1 MMKILIVNQPLN
13 NRGDESAHKAL
24 VRALCKAKPNCE
36 IEVLYPNFHNEVIKP
51 FIVEGKNVH
60 YISYNCRYKFFK
72 VQLWGLYCN
81 LLRILWMIHPNI
93 RFIIKKYREADL
105 IIGAP
110 GGISMGGF
118 QNWDHLFF
126 LQLAKFLNKKIV
138 YYGRSFGPFPVE
150 TWRQRVYK
158 KQSYDILKY
167 FAFLA
172 IRDKITEKIADEIG
186 LKYVS
191 TVDTAFLGSETFD
204 IPSEI
209 KAQIHGD
216 YVVFVPN
223 LLIWHYNYKD
233 RITKENVKLFF
244 MRLMSSVLNKY
255 PEYQILMLPQTYG
268 YEEAFRNDVNFF
280 REIQNEMNDDR
291 IVVIND
297 TFDSDIQQSIIR
309 SSKFV
314 VGARY
319 HSIVFAINNSV
330 PFISLSYEHK
340 MSGMLATL
348 GNTNSMIDITHAM
361 DNLKSIEDNCRFF
374 EEKLDVLPSNINET
388 RIKAKQIAEK
398 CFEKF
403 YNGFM
408 S

>member
-1 MMKILIVNQPLN
+1 MKILIVNQPLN

-233 RITKENVKLFF
+233 RITKENVKQFF
-244 MRLMSSVLNKY
+244 LRLMSLTLNKY
-255 PEYQILMLPQTYG
+255 PKCQILMLPQTYG
-268 YEEAFRNDVNFF
+268 YEESFRNDVNFF
-280 REIQNEMNDDR
+280 REIQNEMNDNR
-291 IVVIND
+291 IIVIDD
-297 TFDSDIQQSIIR
+297 TYNSDIQQSIIR

-319 HSIVFAINNSV
+319 HSIVFAINNAV

-340 MSGMLATL
+340 MSGMLSSL
-348 GNTNSMIDITHAM
+348 GSTNLMIDITHAM
-361 DNLKSIEDNCRFF
+361 DGLQSIEENSLLF
-374 EEKLDVLPSNINET
+374 ENKLEQLNSDLTET
-388 RIKAKQIAEK
+388 RDNAKQIAEH
-398 CFEKF
+398 CFKLF
-403 YNGFM
+403 CSTFLK
-408 S
+408 